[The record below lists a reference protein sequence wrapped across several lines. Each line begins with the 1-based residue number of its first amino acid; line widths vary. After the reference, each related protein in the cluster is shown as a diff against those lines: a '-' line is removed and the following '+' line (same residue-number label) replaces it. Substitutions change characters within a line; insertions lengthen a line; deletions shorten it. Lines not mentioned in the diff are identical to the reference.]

1 VRNVAQTNRAPARIE
16 PRAAVREPGFLGSVS
31 WRPPHDIDFEE
42 WARHGHRLGAA
53 GRGASWW
60 IGDWL
65 NYGEAKY
72 GEHYARAA
80 EITGY
85 EVQSLMNMAYVASH
99 FEISRRRENVSWSH
113 HGELASLPASEQEA
127 WLDRVEA
134 HGISVRDLRHE
145 LRRVQATPGREQAL
159 PAAETVCPACGHRWT
174 PGVSED

>member
-1 VRNVAQTNRAPARIE
+1 LKSPVRNLAQSTRAPARIE
-16 PRAAVREPGFLGSVS
+16 PNSGVPEPAYLGPVY
-31 WRPPHDIDFEE
+31 WRPPRDIDFEE

-72 GEHYARAA
+72 GEHYIRASV
-80 EITGY
+80 ITGY

-113 HGELASLPASEQEA
+113 HAELAALPPGEQDA

-134 HGISVRDLRHE
+134 ARISVRE
-145 LRRVQATPGREQAL
+145 LRQERRRLEATPAREHTLSAG
-159 PAAETVCPACGHRWT
+159 ETICPACGHRWI
-174 PGVSED
+174 P

>member
-1 VRNVAQTNRAPARIE
+1 MRNLAQTTRSPTRIE
-16 PRAAVREPGFLGSVS
+16 PRAAAREPRFLGSVS
-31 WRPPHDIDFEE
+31 WRPPRDIDFEE

-65 NYGEAKY
+65 NYGEATY

-99 FEISRRRENVSWSH
+99 FEISRRRERVSWSH
-113 HGELASLPASEQEA
+113 HAELASRSDVRTGGMARPRGGTPHLGQGPAP
-127 WLDRVEA
+127 R
-134 HGISVRDLRHE
+134 
-145 LRRVQATPGREQAL
+145 
-159 PAAETVCPACGHRWT
+159 AAAGAGHA
-174 PGVSED
+174 GA